1 MFKFLREPV
10 LENLGKYGRNRTAQS
25 LNISGIAG
33 TSIKRDTFNHV
44 VMKGESK
51 QWRCQQCGR
60 RTILKYEK
68 YEMYE
73 RMYEIIP

>member
-1 MFKFLREPV
+1 
-10 LENLGKYGRNRTAQS
+10 
-25 LNISGIAG
+25 
-33 TSIKRDTFNHV
+33 
-44 VMKGESK
+44 MKGESK

-73 RMYEIIP
+73 RMYEIIPSIKVKTLFVCYFMPLQTSLRQNKYFRLTYKTYFH